1 MKRRAVLLAFL
12 FSSFWLFTPTLPA
25 KDKPKSKTATSH
37 KMPSDFS
44 KFVDIPGAEATG
56 ADQCAAC
63 HADVLKGYRRS
74 GHSVQD
80 VTCEQCHGAGS
91 LHIAAGGYSSESK
104 DKIISFRDRS
114 PEDANGVCL
123 SCHAKS
129 DHVRN
134 WFSSAHQAQD
144 LKCIEC
150 HSIHGENHGKAGTDF
165 RSEGAGIPRAI
176 ESRRQMSEN
185 CLRCHQK
192 QNAEAD
198 LPYHHPIREGKM
210 SCTDCHD
217 PHGGSSGNGLKSSNG
232 NQLCLGC
239 HAEYQGPFT
248 FQHAPVN
255 ESCLT
260 CHSAHGSPNQ
270 NLLSVSQPALCLQCH
285 SAHHNGASLPLVDRC
300 TNCHNAIHGTDVP
313 SATGGSKFIDK

>member
-1 MKRRAVLLAFL
+1 MRRLALVFACFSVLLVFVSPAL
-12 FSSFWLFTPTLPA
+12 SA
-25 KDKPKSKTATSH
+25 KDKSKTFTSD
-37 KMPSDFS
+37 KIRQDFS
-44 KFVDIPGAEATG
+44 KFLDISGAEKVG
-56 ADQCAAC
+56 AEQCAAC
-63 HADVLKGYRRS
+63 HADLSKGFRRS
-74 GHSVQD
+74 PHAMQEVA
-80 VTCEQCHGAGS
+80 CEQCHGAGS
-91 LHIAAGGYSSESK
+91 LHVAAGGYSTESK

-114 PEDANGVCL
+114 AEQANGVCL

-134 WFSSAHQAQD
+134 WFASTHQAQD
-144 LKCIEC
+144 IKCSDC
-150 HSIHGENHGKAGTDF
+150 HTIHGDARGKTGFESQGD
-165 RSEGAGIPRAI
+165 SPGIPRAI
-176 ESRRQMSEN
+176 DSRRQQNEN

-198 LPYHHPIREGKM
+198 LPYHHPIREAKM
-210 SCTDCHD
+210 SCVDCHD
-217 PHGGSSGNGLKSSNG
+217 PHGGSAGNNLKLANT
-232 NQLCLGC
+232 NELCFSC

-255 ESCLT
+255 ESCLK

-270 NLLSVSQPALCLQCH
+270 NMLTVSQPALCLQCH

-300 TNCHNAIHGTDVP
+300 TNCHNAIHGSDIP

>member
-1 MKRRAVLLAFL
+1 MRPRSLFLAFL
-12 FSSFWLFTPTLPA
+12 CALSLLFTPALSA
-25 KDKPKSKTATSH
+25 KDKPKAKPH
-37 KMPSDFS
+37 QMPQDFS
-44 KFVDIPGAEATG
+44 KFVEIAGAATAG

-63 HADVLKGYRRS
+63 HADLSKSYRRS
-74 GHSVQD
+74 GHSMQD

-91 LHIAAGGYSSESK
+91 LHVAAGGYSSESK
-104 DKIISFRDRS
+104 NKIISFRDRS
-114 PEDANGVCL
+114 PEEANGVCL

-150 HSIHGENHGKAGTDF
+150 HAIHSENHGKTGADF
-165 RSEGAGIPRAI
+165 RSETPGIPRVI

-210 SCTDCHD
+210 SCLDCHD
-217 PHGGSSGNGLKSSNG
+217 PHGGSSGNGLKLSNG
-232 NQLCLGC
+232 NALCLSC
-239 HAEYQGPFT
+239 HAEFQGPFT

-255 ESCLT
+255 EDCLK
-260 CHSAHGSPNQ
+260 CHSPHGSPNQ

>member
-1 MKRRAVLLAFL
+1 MPRRALLLALFL
-12 FSSFWLFTPTLPA
+12 SASSLFIPSLSA
-25 KDKPKSKTATSH
+25 KDKPKTV
-37 KMPSDFS
+37 PSNKIAQDFS
-44 KFVDIPGAEATG
+44 KFVEIPGAEMAG
-56 ADQCAAC
+56 AEQCAAC
-63 HADVLKGYRRS
+63 HADLSKGYRRS
-74 GHSVQD
+74 AHSMQEVA
-80 VTCEQCHGAGS
+80 CENCHGAGS
-91 LHIAAGGYSSESK
+91 LHVAAGGYSTETK

-114 PEDANGVCL
+114 PEEANGVCL

-134 WFSSAHQAQD
+134 WFSSPHQAQD

-150 HSIHGENHGKAGTDF
+150 HTIHGESHGKPGAEF
-165 RSEGAGIPRAI
+165 RGEAARIPRAI
-176 ESRRQMSEN
+176 ETRRQMSEN

-192 QNAEAD
+192 QDAEAD

-210 SCTDCHD
+210 SCLDCHD
-217 PHGGSSGNGLKSSNG
+217 PHGGSSGNGLKLSNG
-232 NQLCLGC
+232 NQLCLTC

-255 ESCLT
+255 ESCLK
-260 CHSAHGSPNQ
+260 CHSVHGSPNQ
-270 NLLSVSQPALCLQCH
+270 NMLSVSQPALCLQCH

-300 TNCHNAIHGTDVP
+300 TNCHNAIHGTDIP

>member
-1 MKRRAVLLAFL
+1 MQRRALLLALFL
-12 FSSFWLFTPTLPA
+12 STSLLFTPSLSS
-25 KDKPKSKTATSH
+25 KDKPKTA
-37 KMPSDFS
+37 PSRKLAQDFS
-44 KFVDIPGAEATG
+44 KFVEIPGAQMAGEE
-56 ADQCAAC
+56 QCVAC
-63 HADVLKGYRRS
+63 HADLSKTYRRS
-74 GHSVQD
+74 AHSMQEIA
-80 VTCEQCHGAGS
+80 CEQCHGAGS
-91 LHIAAGGYSSESK
+91 LHVAAGGYSTETK

-114 PEDANGVCL
+114 PEEANGVCL

-134 WFSSAHQAQD
+134 WFSSPHQAQD

-150 HSIHGENHGKAGTDF
+150 HTIHGESHGKTGSEF
-165 RSEGAGIPRAI
+165 RGDGAGIPRVI

-192 QNAEAD
+192 QNAEAE

-210 SCTDCHD
+210 SCLDCHD
-217 PHGGSSGNGLKSSNG
+217 PHGGSSGNGLKLSNG
-232 NQLCLGC
+232 NTLCLSC

-260 CHSAHGSPNQ
+260 CHSSHGSPNQ
-270 NLLSVSQPALCLQCH
+270 NMLTVSQPALCLQCH

-300 TNCHNAIHGTDVP
+300 TNCHNSIHGTDIP

>member
-1 MKRRAVLLAFL
+1 MRPRALLLALLFAFSL
-12 FSSFWLFTPTLPA
+12 FSAPALFA
-25 KDKPKSKTATSH
+25 KDNPRTKPRQI
-37 KMPSDFS
+37 PQDFS
-44 KFVDIPGAEATG
+44 KFVEVPGAETAG

-63 HADVLKGYRRS
+63 HADLFKDYRRS
-74 GHSVQD
+74 GHSMQD

-91 LHIAAGGYSSESK
+91 LHVAAGGYSSESK
-104 DKIISFRDRS
+104 DKIISFRDRT
-114 PEDANGVCL
+114 PEEANGVCL
-123 SCHAKS
+123 SCHGKS
-129 DHVRN
+129 DHVSN

-150 HSIHGENHGKAGTDF
+150 HAIHGAAQGRPGANF
-165 RSEGAGIPRAI
+165 RAESAGIPRAL
-176 ESRRQMSEN
+176 ESRRQMGEN

-210 SCTDCHD
+210 SCVDCHD
-217 PHGGSSGNGLKSSNG
+217 PHGGSSGNGLKLSNG
-232 NQLCLGC
+232 NALCLSC

-248 FQHAPVN
+248 FQHAPVSEN
-255 ESCLT
+255 CLT

-270 NLLSVSQPALCLQCH
+270 NLLRVSQPALCLQCH

-300 TNCHNAIHGTDVP
+300 TNCHNAIHGSDVP

>member
-1 MKRRAVLLAFL
+1 MRRHALLLGLFL
-12 FSSFWLFTPTLPA
+12 SASLLFTASLSG
-25 KDKPKSKTATSH
+25 KDKPKPAKSHPTAQN
-37 KMPSDFS
+37 FS
-44 KFVDIPGAEATG
+44 KFVEIPGAEMAG
-56 ADQCAAC
+56 AEQCAAC
-63 HADVLKGYRRS
+63 HADLSKSYRHS
-74 GHSVQD
+74 GHSMQE

-91 LHIAAGGYSSESK
+91 LHVAAGGYSTETK
-104 DKIISFRDRS
+104 DKIISFRGRS
-114 PEDANGVCL
+114 PEEANGVCL

-134 WFSSAHQAQD
+134 WFSSPHQAQD
-144 LKCIEC
+144 IKCIEC
-150 HSIHGENHGKAGTDF
+150 HTIHGESHGKGGGAFQG
-165 RSEGAGIPRAI
+165 EGAAVPRVI

-210 SCTDCHD
+210 SCVDCHD
-217 PHGGSSGNGLKSSNG
+217 PHGGSSGNGLKLSNG
-232 NQLCLGC
+232 NQLCLTC

-260 CHSAHGSPNQ
+260 CHSSHGSPNQ
-270 NLLSVSQPALCLQCH
+270 NMLTVSQPALCLQCH

-300 TNCHNAIHGTDVP
+300 TNCHNSIHGTDIP

>member
-1 MKRRAVLLAFL
+1 MQRRAFFLAFFLLTPLL
-12 FSSFWLFTPTLPA
+12 FFTPSLSA
-25 KDKPKSKTATSH
+25 KDKPKTAPSH
-37 KMPSDFS
+37 KIARDFS
-44 KFVDIPGAEATG
+44 KFVEIPGAEMAG
-56 ADQCAAC
+56 GDQCAAC
-63 HADVLKGYRRS
+63 HADISKGFRRS
-74 GHSVQD
+74 GHAMQEIA
-80 VTCEQCHGAGS
+80 CEQCHGAGS

-114 PEDANGVCL
+114 PEEANGVCL

-150 HSIHGENHGKAGTDF
+150 HSIHGESHGKAGAAF
-165 RSEGAGIPRAI
+165 QSEAASIPRVI
-176 ESRRQMSEN
+176 ESRRQMSTN

-210 SCTDCHD
+210 SCVDCHD
-217 PHGGSSGNGLKSSNG
+217 PHGGSSGNGLKLANG

-239 HAEYQGPFT
+239 HAEYRGPFT

-255 ESCLT
+255 ENCLT

-300 TNCHNAIHGTDVP
+300 TNCHNAIHGTDIP